1 MYLKIQYLHFFQVSL
16 KIKDSNM
23 ADVLCA
29 GTIVDTTNIITAA
42 SCLQQDGFVASTDN
56 IKVIEEG

>member
-1 MYLKIQYLHFFQVSL
+1 MSL